1 MCGGL
6 YGVHDVWVLRFRVW
20 GWGFRDMGFR
30 VWGLAEDRSRIE
42 EVGGVTVPHEVS
54 ATFGVMTL
62 LTAYRT
68 ARAG

>member
-30 VWGLAEDRSRIE
+30 VWGLAEDRRSHSGCNKGDYKSYTR
-42 EVGGVTVPHEVS
+42 VTVRLHK
-54 ATFGVMTL
+54 G
-62 LTAYRT
+62 Y
-68 ARAG
+68 